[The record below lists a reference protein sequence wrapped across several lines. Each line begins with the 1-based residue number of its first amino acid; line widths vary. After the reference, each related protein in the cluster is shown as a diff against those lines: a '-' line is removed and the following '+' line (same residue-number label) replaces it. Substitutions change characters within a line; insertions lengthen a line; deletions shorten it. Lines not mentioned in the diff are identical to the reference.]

1 MMARYLAALAE
12 GKGAS
17 LVNCMAGK
25 DRTGITV
32 AALHLA
38 TGVHRD
44 DIIADYLLTNSA
56 GDVEARIASGMETI
70 KAMTGNMDEEVLRI
84 LMGVEAEYLESAF
97 RMMEERH
104 GSTDGYLRD
113 VLGVDDQLRGRLK
126 DALVEG

>member
-1 MMARYLAALAE
+1 MPLSLIHIY

-38 TGVHRD
+38 VGVHRD
-44 DIIADYLLTNSA
+44 DIIEDYLLTNSA
-56 GDVEARIASGMETI
+56 GDVEARIASGIETI
-70 KAMTGNMDEEVLRI
+70 TAMAGTVDEDVLRV
-84 LMGVEAEYLESAF
+84 LMGVEPEYLESAF
-97 RMMEERH
+97 RMMAERH

-113 VLGVDDQLRGRLK
+113 VLGADDALRGRLK
-126 DALVEG
+126 ESLVER